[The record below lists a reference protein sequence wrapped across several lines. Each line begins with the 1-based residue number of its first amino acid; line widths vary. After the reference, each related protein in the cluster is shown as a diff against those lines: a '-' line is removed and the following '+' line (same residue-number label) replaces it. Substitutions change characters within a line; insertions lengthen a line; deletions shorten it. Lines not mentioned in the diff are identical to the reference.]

1 MFTNCL
7 LVINNDS
14 PLNFAME
21 MLLVPSSGIKAVKSR
36 ARDLQSMINEIHV
49 SQSQV
54 VIIEET
60 ATLDNE
66 TSLADMH
73 KLNPDLKIIL
83 VPRDGNYVHI
93 FRQDEIAIQNA
104 SEFLDI
110 IRSK

>member
-1 MFTNCL
+1 
-7 LVINNDS
+7 
-14 PLNFAME
+14 ME
-21 MLLVPSSGIKAVKSR
+21 MLLVHSSGINAIKSR
-36 ARDLQSMINEIHV
+36 ASDLQSMINEICE

-60 ATLDNE
+60 ATMDNE
-66 TSLADMH
+66 NSLADMR
-73 KLNPDLKIIL
+73 KLNPKLKIIL

-93 FRQDEIAIQNA
+93 FRQDEIVIQNA